1 MAVQPPYWEYS
12 WAKRE
17 AQEVKNVSMAID
29 ATRVFFLVECS
40 IGERGLLWINW
51 LVRSKRSMH
60 ENNEIINAK
69 L

>member
-40 IGERGLLWINW
+40 IGERVTLDK
-51 LVRSKRSMH
+51 LVSEKQKV
-60 ENNEIINAK
+60 NARK
-69 L
+69 